1 MPLSKFKVKLV
12 LSALAIIL
20 VISGAGKVVAAA
32 ELVLFE
38 TLGCEWCEQWNENIG
53 VIYAKTAEGKFAPLR
68 RVEIA
73 NEPPADL
80 KHLRAAAFTPT
91 FVVIDQGREVGRIIG
106 HPGDDFFWPLLT
118 QILKKVGFK
127 EETNDLQKNAQK

>member
-1 MPLSKFKVKLV
+1 MSKFKSKFV
-12 LSALAIIL
+12 LFVLALFMAISSAD
-20 VISGAGKVVAAA
+20 GAVSAA

-38 TLGCEWCEQWNENIG
+38 TEGCEWCEQWHEDIG

-68 RVEIA
+68 RVEITH
-73 NEPPADL
+73 EPPADL

-106 HPGDDFFWPLLT
+106 HPGDNFFWPLLT
-118 QILKKVGFK
+118 QILKKAGFK
-127 EETNDLQKNAQK
+127 EEQKEFQKNALK